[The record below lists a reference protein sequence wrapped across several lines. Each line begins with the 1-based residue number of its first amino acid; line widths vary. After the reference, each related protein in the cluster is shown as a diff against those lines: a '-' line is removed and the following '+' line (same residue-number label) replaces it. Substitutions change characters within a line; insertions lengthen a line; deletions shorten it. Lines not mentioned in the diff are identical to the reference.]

1 MPGPRQAATA
11 RPKHE
16 PLDDGIRLAILRLLE
31 ERPEVSQRELAR
43 ELGLSLGKTNYCLR
57 ALIEKGWVK
66 ARNFRDSGNKL
77 GYAYV
82 LTPSGMR
89 AKATATLDFLA
100 RKQSEFAALEA
111 EIERLRRE
119 VDRQRGQLGPP
130 SGQRA

>member
-1 MPGPRQAATA
+1 MPGSRQAATA

-66 ARNFRDSGNKL
+66 ARNFRDSSNKL
-77 GYAYV
+77 AYAYV

-100 RKQSEFAALEA
+100 RKQREFAALEA

-119 VDRQRGQLGPP
+119 VDRERESAGASP
-130 SGQRA
+130 GQRA

>member
-1 MPGPRQAATA
+1 MPGSRQAVTV

-66 ARNFRDSGNKL
+66 ARNFRDSANKL